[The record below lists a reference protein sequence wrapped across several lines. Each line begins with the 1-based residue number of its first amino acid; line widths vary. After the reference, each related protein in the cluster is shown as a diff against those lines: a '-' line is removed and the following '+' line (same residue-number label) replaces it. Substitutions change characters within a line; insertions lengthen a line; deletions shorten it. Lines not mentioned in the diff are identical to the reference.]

1 MAALGPWPIRR
12 SGVIK
17 LVTTLGVVAVL
28 GGGTLLAANVVEV
41 SAAATTTLHLS
52 TTAAGAS
59 CNNTNP
65 SAPVCSGLASG
76 ETVSVSGTGFSP
88 GALAS
93 IVQCNSELSQPVI
106 FFLGNDIPVSCSPLA
121 IVTIPTT
128 GANKGKLAGTHVLTT
143 GTVGPPI
150 TGQPVTCQ
158 QVTPTSSTIAGCT
171 TTGTVADAANYPCP
185 PTPAQQAAGDTCVL
199 AIGDQAGDRA
209 IGVILFGTETPP
221 TSSTS
226 TTGGAT
232 TTTGGGTTTTG
243 GSTTTTGATTTT
255 TGTTTTTTSPTSTST
270 ATQVSASAVTLGAS
284 GSVSDTVTVRGT
296 PTHGS
301 PTGNVNF
308 YVCQTGTSGTL
319 IRGPCAATTGAHVST
334 AHLTAGTGNTAT
346 APSGSFTPTSAGT
359 WCFSAVYGGD
369 SIYTGSSDNTSSAN
383 LDANECVL
391 VTPSPST
398 TSTFISSAKLTLG
411 PLNSATDTVTVLGN
425 VVGGAPTGG
434 VTFYACHTSV
444 TATFTVGP
452 CPTTGTPQDAG
463 VALLTGAGATSA
475 ATSSV
480 FVPTSVGTW
489 CFSAVYGGSSTYS
502 GSSDNT
508 SSTNLDSNECLLV
521 VPPSADAIT
530 SDPNA
535 SARAGFS
542 SSFLITTSGSPTA
555 VVKKKGKLPKGVHF
569 KNNHNGTA
577 TISGIPNLNKG
588 IGVYHLT
595 IQATF
600 GKGKTR
606 HIVTQAFIYTVT

>member
-17 LVTTLGVVAVL
+17 LVTTLGLVAVL
-28 GGGTLLAANVVEV
+28 AGGTLLAANVVGV
-41 SAAATTTLHLS
+41 SGAATTPTLHLTS
-52 TTAAGAS
+52 TAAGVTCDNS
-59 CNNTNP
+59 NP
-65 SAPVCSGLASG
+65 SAPICSGLAAGDVVTISG
-76 ETVSVSGTGFSP
+76 GNFTAGS
-88 GALAS
+88 LAS
-93 IVQCNSELSQPVI
+93 IEQCSSDPTQPQI
-106 FFLGNDIPVSCSPLA
+106 LFLGNDIPVSCSPLA
-121 IVTIPTT
+121 LTSISS
-128 GANKGKLAGTHVLTT
+128 KGVLAGTKTMKT
-143 GTVGPPI
+143 GTVGPPSAGTPTCTQTVPKTSVI
-150 TGQPVTCQ
+150 TGCS
-158 QVTPTSSTIAGCT
+158 TSGNAAT
-171 TTGTVADAANYPCP
+171 DAATFPCP
-185 PTPAQQAAGDTCVL
+185 PTTTQQAAGDTCVL

-209 IGVILFGTETPP
+209 IGIALFGTETLP
-221 TSSTS
+221 TT
-226 TTGGAT
+226 
-232 TTTGGGTTTTG
+232 TTTTG
-243 GSTTTTGATTTT
+243 GSTSTTGATTST

-270 ATQVSASAVTLGAS
+270 ATQVSASALTLGTS

-308 YVCQTGTSGTL
+308 YVCQTGTSNTL
-319 IRGPCAATTGAHVST
+319 IRGPCAATTGAHLST
-334 AHLTAGTGNTAT
+334 AHLTAGTGNTAST
-346 APSGSFTPTSAGT
+346 SSGSFTPTSAGT

-369 SIYTGSSDNTSSAN
+369 SIYTGSSDNTTSAN

-391 VTPSPST
+391 VSPSPST

-411 PLNSATDTVTVLGN
+411 PLNSAADTVTVLGN

-475 ATSSV
+475 ATSSI

-555 VVKKKGKLPKGVHF
+555 VVKKKGQLPKGVHF

-577 TISGIPNLNKG
+577 TISGIPNLNKS

-595 IQATF
+595 ILATF
-600 GKGKTR
+600 GKGKTK